1 VVPVSLEIAGRY
13 FPVVPTGLR
22 DDHWAYMTEP
32 DQVSWLAGSYVN
44 VLLGLPYTQQNLD
57 LLASTLTVSDTQ
69 TTSATPAANGT
80 SAANSVLAL
89 RNSVGGINR
98 YRVVE
103 RHLVDVYAIEVLGQR
118 RAGLT
123 LVLLGGNNENPNRR
137 LVVWAVP
144 IEIGEEVNQP

>member
-44 VLLGLPYTQQNLD
+44 ILLGLPYTQQNLD
-57 LLASTLTVSDTQ
+57 LLPSTLAVSETL
-69 TTSATPAANGT
+69 TISNTL
-80 SAANSVLAL
+80 VL
-89 RNSVGGINR
+89 RNSVGGVNR
-98 YRVVE
+98 YRVVD

-123 LVLLGGNNENPNRR
+123 LVLLRGNEESHDRR
-137 LVVWAVP
+137 LVVWAEPARV
-144 IEIGEEVNQP
+144 EEEVVTTQGN